1 VAPDGSGTAELSLRP
16 LVEPVT
22 AVDAATTCG
31 EIDRSF
37 RNRWTF
43 SSIIVLPAGPGTGPG
58 LVSRSRFL
66 ATMAGHRGYG
76 RLQWQ
81 NRAIGELAS
90 WDAPTLRLS
99 ASLAEAVLLVEDSP
113 EGYGDL
119 LVVDD
124 RGAPVGIV
132 RPVRV
137 MQALADRAVRQAATD
152 PLTGVA
158 SRPHLLGQLAS
169 RLADVGTGTGA
180 VVVAYV
186 DLDRLKAVNDLL
198 GHTWGD
204 TLLRSVV
211 KRIRTRLV
219 ASDVIG
225 RLGGDEFAVVRSVP
239 PHDAADAERLGLE
252 LGEEL
257 RLAVGAADA
266 RLPSGVHSRASVGI
280 AVDTSGETSADALLH
295 AADQAMYCAKS
306 AGGDCTR
313 LAGQAAHRPSSWA
326 EDHRLEVVYQP
337 IVDLATKTLVAVEA
351 LLRQRNVDGGL
362 DGPVAA
368 LDEAQRAGMALDL
381 DRWVL
386 DRACRDMAAWQA
398 ELGPA
403 APDAVHVNLAA
414 DSLANAN
421 LVSAVLDTIDAT
433 GLPRNHVRLE
443 LSERAGVTDLEEA
456 IDRLEEIA
464 RNGVRIAL
472 DDLGASLDTLRV
484 LDRLPIDALKIDRS
498 VVVGAGSETL
508 VDTAMLT
515 LLVTLARRLDL
526 ELVGEG
532 VELAADES
540 TLLTAGVHLMQG
552 FRYSHPIPA
561 QDLVNLLAPKPVPS
575 PRPPSEPST
584 HASPAEQPA
593 ALLGTQQHP

>member
-1 VAPDGSGTAELSLRP
+1 MAPDGSGTAELSLRP

-211 KRIRTRLV
+211 RRIRTRLV
-219 ASDVIG
+219 PADVIG
-225 RLGGDEFAVVRSVP
+225 RLGGDEFVVVRSVP
-239 PHDAADAERLGLE
+239 PHDAADAERRALE

-257 RLAVGAADA
+257 RLAVGASDA

-280 AVDTSGETSADALLH
+280 AVATSADSSADVLLH

-306 AGGDCTR
+306 AGGDRAR
-313 LAGQAAHRPSSWA
+313 LAGPATAAQRMGRGPPPRG
-326 EDHRLEVVYQP
+326 RLPADRRHGDRRQV
-337 IVDLATKTLVAVEA
+337 VAVEA
-351 LLRQRNVDGGL
+351 LLRQRTVDGGL
-362 DGPVAA
+362 DGPAEA
-368 LDEAQRAGMALDL
+368 LDDAASVGKALDL

-386 DRACRDMAAWQA
+386 EQACRDMVAWREQ
-398 ELGPA
+398 LGDE
-403 APDAVHVNLAA
+403 APVVVHVNLAPE
-414 DSLANAN
+414 SLAYPD
-421 LVSAVLDTIDAT
+421 LVLAVLTTIDAT
-433 GLPRNHVRLE
+433 GLPRNYVRLE
-443 LSERAGVTDLEEA
+443 LSERAGVSDLMGA
-456 IDRLEEIA
+456 IDRLEEIVA
-464 RNGVRIAL
+464 AGVGMAL

-484 LDRLPIDALKIDRS
+484 LDRLPIQTIKLDRS
-498 VVVGAGSETL
+498 VVVGAGAGAPIDTEVLSL
-508 VDTAMLT
+508 V
-515 LLVTLARRLDL
+515 VRLSHAFGL
-526 ELVGEG
+526 EIVGEG
-532 VELAADES
+532 VEELTDETTLYCAGIHLA
-540 TLLTAGVHLMQG
+540 QG
-552 FRYSHPIPA
+552 FRYSHPLLVGDVAAVMSRSEAPLPR
-561 QDLVNLLAPKPVPS
+561 QRSSTDLPESAA
-575 PRPPSEPST
+575 
-584 HASPAEQPA
+584 HA
-593 ALLGTQQHP
+593 G